1 MTLQVAQLGQTY
13 YIPALL
19 YYSVYTTTGATDDD
33 ANADADNDH
42 MLFAEALTC
51 PMQTTSV

>member
-19 YYSVYTTTGATDDD
+19 YYSVYTTTDTTDDD